1 MTEIRELLD
10 RTARSADVT
19 PSIETVEADVERGR
33 AALASA
39 RRRRAIRIA
48 GAGVVATCALAGAVA
63 IGLPDGTDDAGG
75 PSGAPA
81 GVQLVAYTGDQ
92 LDGFIVDQAPDGWFL
107 QGSSR
112 YSLTIA
118 PDGDSSHP
126 ADYVGKLVVFLLS
139 RSAKQELPAGEP
151 VEVGGR
157 DAVISRDGG
166 GGVATLT
173 YEDPDGRFVQI
184 QAPNVLGWTSDEL
197 AQFAEGVEVTADAKA
212 GVG

>member
-1 MTEIRELLD
+1 MTEISELLD

-19 PSIETVEADVERGR
+19 PSAETVEADVERGR

-39 RRRRAIRIA
+39 RRRRALRIA
-48 GAGVVATCALAGAVA
+48 GAGVVATCVLAGAVA
-63 IGLPDGTDDAGG
+63 IGLPDGTEDAGG
-75 PSGAPA
+75 PSGGPA
-81 GVQLVAYTGDQ
+81 GVRLVAYTGDQ
-92 LDGFIVDQAPDGWFL
+92 LDGFVVDQAPTGWFL
-107 QGSSR
+107 QGSSQ

-118 PDGDSSHP
+118 PEGDETHP
-126 ADYVGKLVVFLLS
+126 DDYVGKLVVFLLS

-166 GGVATLT
+166 GDAATLT
-173 YEDPDGRFVQI
+173 YEDPEGHFVQV
-184 QAPNVLGWTSDEL
+184 QAPDVLGWTNDEV